1 MANAAITPIRSGPP
15 LGSDGD
21 IPVQYIDFDARGF
34 GRRFPQTD
42 APEGWVK
49 KVNRRAGKVWVGY
62 FHLWTTDAQSRR
74 VRTKKEKTLGSGS
87 LPKHEAQQKLADYI
101 SEYTGK
107 LTKQGDSI
115 STFTELW
122 KAFWPACNR
131 RLGKCLGHGA
141 RPMHAQNDE

>member
-21 IPVQYIDFDARGF
+21 IPVQHTDFDARGF
-34 GRRFPQTD
+34 GRRFPQAD

-49 KVNRRAGKVWVGY
+49 KVNRREGKVWVGF
-62 FHLWTTDAQSRR
+62 FHLWTTDAQARR
-74 VRTKKEKTLGSGS
+74 VRTKKEKALGPGS

-107 LTKQGDSI
+107 LTRVGQLPILFRQLS
-115 STFTELW
+115 
-122 KAFWPACNR
+122 
-131 RLGKCLGHGA
+131 
-141 RPMHAQNDE
+141 MQNTTTCG